1 MFDRQI
7 YVERRKQLAHTVNSG
22 LVLLAGNEDSSMNY
36 KDNIYHFRQD
46 STFLYFT
53 GIDRPNLFLL
63 LDLDNNTEIL
73 FGNDLTIE
81 EMVWT
86 GYVAPLA
93 EQAAGCGISIVKSL
107 SALPPLLER
116 SGQQKQEIHYLPPYR
131 PETILKLEEWLHI
144 PAFLLKESASVPL
157 IKAIVAQ
164 RSIKSAAEIAEIE
177 KGVNTTNR
185 MQLKAMEL
193 AVAGVPEYAIAG
205 QLQGLA
211 ISEGGQLSFPT
222 ILTVNGQYLHNHAGP
237 TILQN
242 GQMVLCDCGAETAMH
257 YAGDLTRTFPVSG
270 SFTAKQKEVY
280 EIVLQAY
287 EAAVAYMKPG
297 ILFRDVHFTACEQ
310 LVAGLQ
316 ALGLMKGD
324 IKEAVAQGAHAL
336 FFQCGLGHM
345 LGMDVHDME
354 NLGEEYV
361 GYTDTLKKSAQ
372 FGLKSLRLGRA
383 LEPGFVV
390 TVEPGLY
397 FVPELIQSWEA
408 AQKHTA
414 FINYNKAKEY
424 FDFGG
429 IRIEDDYVITDGG
442 SRLLGDGLHKKPGF

>member
-1 MFDRQI
+1 MFDTQTYI
-7 YVERRKQLAHTVNSG
+7 TRRNQLTQSLAGG
-22 LVLLAGNEDSSMNY
+22 LILLTGNEDSSMNY
-36 KDNIYHFRQD
+36 KDNVYHFRQD

-53 GIDRPNLFLL
+53 GIDRPGLFLL
-63 LDLDNNTEIL
+63 IDLDHNTETL
-73 FGNDLTIE
+73 YGNDLTIE

-86 GYVAPLA
+86 GYVPPLA
-93 EQAAGCGISIVKSL
+93 EQAAACGITNVKSL
-107 SALPPLLER
+107 YTLPPLLER
-116 SGQQKQEIHYLPPYR
+116 ARQQQMPVHYLPPYR
-131 PETILKLEEWLHI
+131 PELILKLEEWLSI
-144 PAFLLKESASVPL
+144 PAILLNDGASVPL

-193 AVAGVPEYAIAG
+193 AQAGIPEYAIAG

-222 ILTVNGQYLHNHAGP
+222 ILTVNGQYLHNHASA
-237 TILQN
+237 TILKD
-242 GQMVLCDCGAETAMH
+242 GQMVLCDCGAETALH

-270 SFTAKQKEVY
+270 SFTAQQREVY
-280 EIVLQAY
+280 EIVLRAH
-287 EAAVAYMKPG
+287 ETAAAFMQPG
-297 ILFRDVHFTACEQ
+297 ILFRDVHFKACEQ
-310 LVAGLQ
+310 LVEGLQ

-324 IKEAVAQGAHAL
+324 VKEAVAAGAHAL

-361 GYTDTLKKSAQ
+361 GYTDTLKKSTQ

-397 FVPELIQSWEA
+397 FVPELIQAWEA
-408 AQKHTA
+408 EKKHAA
-414 FINYNKAKEY
+414 FINYDKAKAY
-424 FDFGG
+424 SNFGG
-429 IRIEDDYVITDGG
+429 IRLEDDYVITDKG
-442 SRLLGDGLHKKPGF
+442 SKVLGDGLIRKPGF